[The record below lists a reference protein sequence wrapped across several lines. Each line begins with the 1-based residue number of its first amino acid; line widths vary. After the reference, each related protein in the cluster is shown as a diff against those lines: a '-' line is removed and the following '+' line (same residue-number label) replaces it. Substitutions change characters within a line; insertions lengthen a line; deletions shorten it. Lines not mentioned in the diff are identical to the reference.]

1 MNFIQFTVENGPINI
16 PLNAKDLFLSNAT
29 TYGTCLSS
37 IAGETKYLKSGD
49 QSILKG
55 WFLGTRLL
63 LICKEILIE
72 WRQSQLAQL

>member
-1 MNFIQFTVENGPINI
+1 LNFIQFTVENGPINI

-55 WFLGTRLL
+55 
-63 LICKEILIE
+63 
-72 WRQSQLAQL
+72 